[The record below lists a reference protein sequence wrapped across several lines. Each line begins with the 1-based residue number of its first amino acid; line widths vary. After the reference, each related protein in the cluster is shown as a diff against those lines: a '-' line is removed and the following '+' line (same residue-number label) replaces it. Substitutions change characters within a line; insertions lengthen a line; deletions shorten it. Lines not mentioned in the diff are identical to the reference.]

1 MHDTGNTFDPLFVS
15 SNLYGV
21 SGLNFAVVDDQV
33 TPQAAMAERAM
44 SALPGK
50 NVFRTLFQ
58 GLRLSFGKRSELVI
72 KSQLK

>member
-15 SNLYGV
+15 PNLYGV

-44 SALPGK
+44 SALPGTK
-50 NVFRTLFQ
+50 PQFEYINNKKKIPVEKAILA
-58 GLRLSFGKRSELVI
+58 
-72 KSQLK
+72 